1 MNYQIELR
9 HLLYFK
15 VLAEELHFRKAAE
28 RLFIAQPGLSRQI
41 KQLEEN
47 YHVTLFERNKRNVSL
62 TEAGSYLFDEVNELF
77 RHLDQIE
84 THLQS
89 LANGK
94 ISTLKLGFIG
104 SAVQT
109 ILPQLL
115 VTLKQ
120 KQPDIELSLHE
131 LANETQLDL
140 IQKKELDF
148 GFVRLTETPI
158 GLHSLPIHTEHF
170 SLVLPNDHPLLIQ
183 KKPDLYQLKNES
195 FILFSKNY
203 SHSYYDL
210 VMSIFQDHQFTPKV
224 TLRTVNALTI
234 FNMVAQGL
242 GVAIVPASL
251 KNGYQVD
258 VGFLELDDLVQR
270 TTLSLVWNAENRN
283 PGIPFVLDIIASQG
297 LNAAITET

>member
-62 TEAGSYLFDEVNELF
+62 TEAGSYLFEEVKELF

-84 THLQS
+84 TQLQS

-115 VTLKQ
+115 LTLKQ

-148 GFVRLTETPI
+148 GFVRLSETPI

-170 SLVLPNDHPLLIQ
+170 SLVLPNNHPLLKQ
-183 KKPDLYQLKNES
+183 EKPDLYQLKNES

-258 VGFLELDDLVQR
+258 VRFLELNGLAQR

-297 LNAAITET
+297 LKAIDTET

>member
-62 TEAGSYLFDEVNELF
+62 TEAGSYLFDEVKELF

-84 THLQS
+84 TQLQS

-115 VTLKQ
+115 LTLKQ

-148 GFVRLTETPI
+148 GFVRLSETPI

-170 SLVLPNDHPLLIQ
+170 SLVLPNNHPLLKQ
-183 KKPDLYQLKNES
+183 EKPDLYQLKDES

-258 VGFLELDDLVQR
+258 VHFLELDGLAQR

-297 LNAAITET
+297 LKAIITET